1 MLVVFPNP
9 LPFPFLHHPTPSSTT
24 PSSTPSLVMSLNKL
38 ALITGGTR
46 GIGRATALALAA
58 KSYDLALS
66 YASSAKDFETTKA
79 LVDALGTGVRV
90 AGFKADLGEADESK
104 RVVDEVV
111 AEFGKVD
118 VLINNAVSARVKQS
132 GEASATC

>member
-1 MLVVFPNP
+1 
-9 LPFPFLHHPTPSSTT
+9 
-24 PSSTPSLVMSLNKL
+24 MSLNKL